1 MVKPLLD
8 NSRLARTALALVL
21 IASLAACDALLT
33 RKRQADPG
41 LYSEDGPRVAQEMAV
56 AQRQP
61 GSSANSLPASGSEA
75 GQETDQEKEQNS
87 SPKRVL
93 TPGPGAPTKTLIAQ
107 AEGADIVPELSG
119 DAISG
124 SYSNI
129 PLPAFINLVFGE
141 QLGLPF
147 SLDPVIRA
155 QPDLV
160 TLRLTEPLE
169 PQELFLIARR
179 TLMDFGVAVR
189 LDQGIYAFYF
199 DKEVAAGAVPLMIS
213 GRALPDVP
221 ESHRPVFMFVSMEVV
236 SNNRVAGWIKMAL
249 RGKDIEV
256 MEDPTRNAVLLKG
269 RPALVE
275 QALVMIRLL
284 DQPQLRGKFSV
295 SIEPAYAKVAELAA
309 DLVEILK
316 SEGYDASMR
325 PPLGAVILLPLKSNN
340 QLIVFAP
347 SREVLDHVEHW
358 VSIVDRQ
365 QALAIEDGIF
375 TYKVENTQAEYIAGL
390 LNELDEGA
398 VDNDVGQVEG
408 ELGIER
414 RGKGDFVVDSNRNAL
429 IFRGSGK
436 KWTEMLPVIKQMDEV
451 SPSVLVE
458 VLLAEIQ
465 LGDTDS
471 SSFQWLATNTF
482 NNYGLAL
489 GTLGLLD
496 SGTSALTAALDSA
509 GETRAILKVLYENK
523 RAEIRSRPRLM
534 VKSGQTATIDVGDE
548 IPVITTSSQ
557 SSTDPNA
564 QLIQTIVYR
573 NTGVRLEIKPVV
585 HSSGYVDVEV
595 IQELSEAEINETS
608 GIDSPTIKKRKIQTT
623 VTLRDGGSILIGGLI
638 SSNVSNVEK
647 GVPFFGKLPGVGA
660 LFHSKGVVE
669 DRRELIV
676 MIIPYVIS
684 GPEEAEELTKTLVE
698 GLSMDSVTNTTN

>member
-1 MVKPLLD
+1 MVMELRDTNRLL
-8 NSRLARTALALVL
+8 RTALVLVL
-21 IASLAACDALLT
+21 VASLAACDALKT
-33 RKRQADPG
+33 RKRQEDPG
-41 LYSEDGPRVAQEMAV
+41 LFSEDGPRIAQEAAA
-56 AQRQP
+56 AQRQA
-61 GSSANSLPASGSEA
+61 GSAAGSPTAPKA
-75 GQETDQEKEQNS
+75 GQTAGQ
-87 SPKRVL
+87 KRVL
-93 TPGPGAPTKTLIAQ
+93 TPGPGAPSRASIAQ
-107 AEGADIVPELSG
+107 TESADIVPDLTGEP
-119 DAISG
+119 ISG

-147 SLDPVIRA
+147 SLDPAIRA

-160 TLRLTEPLE
+160 TLRLTEPVE
-169 PQELFLIARR
+169 PQQLFLIARR
-179 TLMDFGVAVR
+179 TLMNFGVAMR

-236 SNNRVAGWIKMAL
+236 SNNRVANWVRMAL

-295 SIEPAYAKVAELAA
+295 SIEPAFARVDELAA

-316 SEGYDASMR
+316 SEGYDASVR
-325 PPLGAVILLPLKSNN
+325 PPLGSVILLPLKSNN

-347 SREVLDHVEHW
+347 SREVLDHVQHW

-375 TYKVENTQAEYIAGL
+375 TYKVKNTQAEYIAGL
-390 LNELDEGA
+390 LNELDRGA
-398 VDNDVGQVEG
+398 VDF
-408 ELGIER
+408 ELEQEQGDAVVER
-414 RGKGDFVVDSNRNAL
+414 RGKGAFVVDTNRNAL

-436 KWTEMLPVIKQMDEV
+436 KWTEILPVIKQMDEL
-451 SPSVLVE
+451 SPSVLIE
-458 VLLAEIQ
+458 VLLVEIQ
-465 LGDTDS
+465 LGDTDT

-496 SGTSALTAALDSA
+496 SGTSALTAVLDSA

-557 SSTDPNA
+557 SITDPNA
-564 QLIQTIVYR
+564 PLIQNIVYR
-573 NTGVRLEIKPVV
+573 NTGVRLEITPVV
-585 HSSGYVDVEV
+585 HSSGYVDVEI
-595 IQELSEAEINETS
+595 IQELSEAEINTTS
-608 GIDSPTIKKRKIQTT
+608 GIDSPTIKNRKISTT

-638 SSNVSNVEK
+638 SNNIVRTEK
-647 GVPFFGKLPGVGA
+647 GVPFFGKLPGIGG
-660 LFHSKGVVE
+660 LFRSQGTVE

-676 MIIPYVIS
+676 MIIPYVIT
-684 GPEEAEELTKTLVE
+684 GPEEAEELTRTLVE
-698 GLSMDSVTNTTN
+698 GLSMDSLTETAK